1 MRKRFECQLQ
11 LGQTAIEKIQ
21 IPLKSRDE
29 LPPILAGLQWIF
41 LTPEVNEEIFQ
52 VLEKK
57 IRGNK
62 KQTGRPGM
70 DLWHILV
77 LGVTRLGLDCDFDR
91 LEHHANFDSLLR
103 EILGIHS
110 LKEGGRS
117 FHQKTLSENVCMV
130 DDELLTQINAIV
142 TRFGRQVFKKKTTKK
157 SPLRPIAMFWKRTST
172 FRRTLISYGMQGGR
186 VSSSPAA

>member
-1 MRKRFECQLQ
+1 
-11 LGQTAIEKIQ
+11 
-21 IPLKSRDE
+21 
-29 LPPILAGLQWIF
+29 
-41 LTPEVNEEIFQ
+41 

-142 TRFGRQVFKKKTTKK
+142 TRFGRQVFKKKDDEKIAAKTDSYVLETNVHFPTDINLLWDAGRK
-157 SPLRPIAMFWKRTST
+157 SIELSSRLSDSLNLRWTPMFGH
-172 FRRTLISYGMQGGR
+172 LQG
-186 VSSSPAA
+186 